1 MRLCADAGSLVLEK
15 QVYGR
20 IIEQSSTGSSRTL
33 CDGAIVARST
43 TSHSVSSAFPCIMLF
58 ESAAEACPNWKLCGR
73 IADRSSPVQVVLGTP
88 IVGTNRNRK
97 RWPVVENIQVWLP
110 RHELNPRSHK
120 HKCADP
126 RHTCVITTNMQSRR
140 GQYIFACN
148 TGTVPSATR
157 PFCVHFFPNESGG
170 VLPSSTLCNSNH
182 QRSFRMYSCK
192 V

>member
-1 MRLCADAGSLVLEK
+1 VRWGHRCTKHDKPFRIFRLPMHYALRKCSRSMPQLEVVWSHCGQK
-15 QVYGR
+15 QPRSG
-20 IIEQSSTGSSRTL
+20 
-33 CDGAIVARST
+33 GARN
-43 TSHSVSSAFPCIMLF
+43 P
-58 ESAAEACPNWKLCGR
+58 
-73 IADRSSPVQVVLGTP
+73 
-88 IVGTNRNRK
+88 NRK

-182 QRSFRMYSCK
+182 QRSFRMCSCK